1 MCFECGEVVVKY
13 SIIVVHVK
21 NPMVSLDISTRE
33 LLEKFGTGEHI
44 PGSGSAAA
52 FHGLLSARLLQ
63 TVISLTLSK
72 PKYESEY
79 CRFCVI
85 QEDISD
91 RLYPRLEKLFHTDSI
106 TFNKVIQ
113 ARRAR
118 NEAKSNPMMHAA
130 LELEALDLLRECT
143 QIPLDIARLCVELGY
158 HATKVFD
165 YGFQSARGDSSVA
178 LQGVVAAIGGCLAI
192 VDLNLS
198 SFKYDQWAVGIRTQ
212 TLDIGIDHII
222 LQDQVTDQLTRLRS
236 EADSRLPAQFKIE
249 DFRSGQW
256 DGTTLSPKVIEQ
268 VAIKLQRSI
277 WKDRDRI
284 WRGNAP
290 SDQIDTLDPQTVLTL
305 FDYQFNKVTSL
316 GVHESQRGSY
326 DVAGT
331 IDNDSMTVEISEK
344 FPFGTQNFT
353 AAHELGH
360 VLLHRQQSLHR
371 DRPLNGSAQSGY
383 RNRDERE
390 ADQFATFFLMPS
402 KDVRRIFHDL
412 FQIEKFHITDDTAFN
427 LISGSVEELKAKCK
441 DLRSLAYTLAST
453 ESYGG
458 LNFKSMAQ
466 RFKVSNEAMAIR
478 LEELELLEL

>member
-1 MCFECGEVVVKY
+1 MEL
-13 SIIVVHVK
+13 
-21 NPMVSLDISTRE
+21 LDVSTRK
-33 LLEKFGTGEHI
+33 LLEKFGAGEHK

-72 PKYESEY
+72 PNYKSEY
-79 CRFCVI
+79 FRCRVI

-91 RLYPRLEKLFHTDSI
+91 RVYPLLEKLFHTDSI
-106 TFNKVIQ
+106 KFDKAIQ
-113 ARRAR
+113 ARLDRD
-118 NEAKSNPMMHAA
+118 EAKSNSKTQAA
-130 LELEALDLLRECT
+130 LKLEALDLLKECT

-158 HATKVFD
+158 HATQVFD

-192 VDLNLS
+192 VDLNLT

-212 TLDIGIDHII
+212 TLDIGIDHIF
-222 LQDQVTDQLTRLRS
+222 LQDQVTDQLARLRS

-256 DGTTLSPKVIEQ
+256 TGTTLSRAVIEQ
-268 VAIKLQRSI
+268 VAIKLQSSI

-284 WRGNAP
+284 WRGKAP
-290 SDQIDTLDPQTVLTL
+290 NEQIETLDPKKVLTL
-305 FDYQFNKVTSL
+305 FDYQFNKVPTL
-316 GVHESQRGSY
+316 GEHESQQRRF

-331 IDNDSMTVEISEK
+331 IDNSSKTVEISEK
-344 FPFGTQNFT
+344 FPEGTQNFT

-360 VLLHRQQSLHR
+360 ALLHRQQALHR
-371 DRPLNGSAQSGY
+371 DRPLNGSVQSGY

-390 ADQFATFFLMPS
+390 ADQFATFYLMPS
-402 KDVRRIFHDL
+402 ADVRRIFQAL
-412 FQIEKFHITDDTAFN
+412 FKVEKFHITEDTAFN
-427 LISGSVEELKAKCK
+427 LGYVNVEELKAKSTN
-441 DLRSLAYTLAST
+441 RRNLALILASSV
-453 ESYGG
+453 SYGG
-458 LNFKSMAQ
+458 QNFNSMAQ

-478 LEELELLEL
+478 LEELELLEF